1 MRFGKCD
8 KIFDKYTA
16 KQRIQQLHI
25 SCWLSLSLA
34 ADDILKVLF
43 DRVFYDKII
52 TIRFLR
58 LIRKGNFLLPCSKIT
73 VKRI

>member
-52 TIRFLR
+52 TIRFL
-58 LIRKGNFLLPCSKIT
+58 
-73 VKRI
+73 